1 MDIFDWVMDFMGV
14 NELIPSK
21 SLREEYSKSEF
32 NQKMVLPSFEV
43 LNEKIGMT
51 KEVYDKL
58 KERYKVFKIYLTKI
72 NEILLSILFK
82 CLCKIIFCDFFS
94 ILFKN
99 QNFVMRK

>member
-1 MDIFDWVMDFMGV
+1 MGV

-58 KERYKVFKIYLTKI
+58 KERYNSKGAFNYFFDPSIVIQIEVLTHSEGKGK
-72 NEILLSILFK
+72 LLQVGFLKKGTVRYYI
-82 CLCKIIFCDFFS
+82 
-94 ILFKN
+94 
-99 QNFVMRK
+99 